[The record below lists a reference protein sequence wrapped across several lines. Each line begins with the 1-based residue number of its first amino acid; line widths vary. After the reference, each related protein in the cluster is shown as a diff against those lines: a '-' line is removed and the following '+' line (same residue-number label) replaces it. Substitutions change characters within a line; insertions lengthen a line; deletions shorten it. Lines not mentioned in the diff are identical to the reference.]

1 MRFYLGRIKQE
12 DERCYFQVIHTSSY
26 VTTLTE
32 ESSQIIPLIFR
43 GKKIETTIVETS
55 TRSDCC

>member
-1 MRFYLGRIKQE
+1 M
-12 DERCYFQVIHTSSY
+12 IHTSSY

-43 GKKIETTIVETS
+43 GKKIETTIVETN
-55 TRSDCC
+55 TRSDCININIYIIFNI